1 MSTHGKMFYICNKRS
16 TYVILSIYFSYVCR
30 TDPADVARV
39 ESKTWMCTNE
49 KYDSVPH
56 VREGIQGILG
66 QWKEPEEAEKH
77 LEEFKNCMAG
87 MWADVKLLTDSRKNG
102 YKQTVKNN

>member
-1 MSTHGKMFYICNKRS
+1 M
-16 TYVILSIYFSYVCR
+16 
-30 TDPADVARV
+30 ARV

-66 QWKEPEEAEKH
+66 QWKAPEEAEKH

-87 MWADVKLLTDSRKNG
+87 M
-102 YKQTVKNN
+102 